1 MKITGFSAV
10 IATASIAGA
19 VWAHSGATGVVKERM
34 DGMMA
39 MGKSVKEITPMM
51 RGKTDYDPERV
62 RAFAEEVRRH
72 SGEAMTKLF
81 PEGSDGAPSEA
92 KPNIWTDWDE
102 FAALAA
108 QLQTISEGLAIAAKN
123 GLMHSGVGQ
132 TATMMG
138 GQSMMGGGSMMG
150 GQSMMGG
157 GSMMGGSVTS
167 DIRNLG
173 PEEFSE
179 MPADG
184 VFMMVSQTCS
194 ACHTKFRAEAK

>member
-1 MKITGFSAV
+1 MKITVFSAV
-10 IATASIAGA
+10 IATVAIAGA

-39 MGKSVKEITPMM
+39 MGKSIKAITPMM
-51 RGKTDYDPERV
+51 RGQTDYDPQRV
-62 RAFAEEVRRH
+62 RAFAEDVSRH
-72 SGEAMTKLF
+72 SGEALTRLF
-81 PEGSDGAPSEA
+81 PEGTTGAPSEA
-92 KPNIWTDWDE
+92 KPNIWTDWNE
-102 FAALAA
+102 FEALAE
-108 QLQTISEGLAIAAKN
+108 QLHTLSEGLALAAEN
-123 GLMHSGVGQ
+123 GLMHGGDGQ

>member
-1 MKITGFSAV
+1 MKFTGISAV

-51 RGKTDYDPERV
+51 RGQTDYDPERV
-62 RAFAEEVRRH
+62 RAFAEDMRQH
-72 SGEAMTKLF
+72 SGEALTRLF
-81 PEGSDGAPSEA
+81 PEGTTGAPSEA
-92 KPNIWTDWDE
+92 KPNIWTDWEE
-102 FAALAA
+102 FAALAE
-108 QLQTISEGLAIAAKN
+108 QLHTLSEGLALAAEN
-123 GLMHSGVGQ
+123 GLMHGGGGQ
-132 TATMMG
+132 TS
-138 GQSMMGGGSMMG
+138 SMMGGESMMG

-157 GSMMGGSVTS
+157 GSMMGNSATS
-167 DIRNLG
+167 EFRNYG

>member
-10 IATASIAGA
+10 IATVSITGA

-51 RGKTDYDPERV
+51 RGQTDYDPERV
-62 RAFAEEVRRH
+62 RAFAEDMRQH
-72 SGEAMTKLF
+72 SGEALTRLF
-81 PEGSDGAPSEA
+81 PEGTTGAPSEA

-102 FAALAA
+102 FAALAE
-108 QLQTISEGLAIAAKN
+108 QLHILSEGLTISAEN
-123 GLMHSGVGQ
+123 GLMQNGGDQ

-138 GQSMMGGGSMMG
+138 GQSMMGGGSMMA

-157 GSMMGGSVTS
+157 GSMMGSSVTS
-167 DIRNLG
+167 DFRNLG

-179 MPADG
+179 MPADA

>member
-10 IATASIAGA
+10 IATVSIAGA

-51 RGKTDYDPERV
+51 RGKTDYDAERI
-62 RAFAEEVRRH
+62 RAFAEEVRQH

-81 PEGSDGAPSEA
+81 PEGTTGAPSEA

-108 QLQTISEGLAIAAKN
+108 QLETLSEGLAIAAKN
-123 GLMHSGVGQ
+123 GLMRSGGGH
-132 TATMMG
+132 TAT
-138 GQSMMGGGSMMG
+138 MMG

-167 DIRNLG
+167 DFRNLG

-179 MPADG
+179 MPADA